1 MKYVYSMEQEID
13 GEERT
18 MRETCSDDIDQND
31 NSRGRP
37 IRFAAPGEISANLR
51 MQIVDKRQSTGAER
65 SAGH

>member
-1 MKYVYSMEQEID
+1 
-13 GEERT
+13 

-65 SAGH
+65 STGH